1 LTSDAPVSYHGHS
14 AGAGI
19 ASVHSE
25 RRAAVEILFCD
36 ECRKRV
42 DSADIESN
50 KAYVGDDAIY
60 CAECAKRLGI
70 AGGEKRKSRSGVR
83 PGPGSGVRSA
93 SGVGP
98 VPRTGSRRA
107 RRERAPSEQQRGAA
121 PPGGGQGKLIAIV
134 AGAVVVGF
142 IGAALLLRSA
152 GRNEQAPRKRAAA
165 AKKAEPVPRPAPTA
179 KVPATPK
186 PAEPEFDPRSIFG
199 DIKRGAPAK
208 PQPRPEPTPA
218 PPPPRPAPVKPAI
231 DGIRSML
238 ERVTGREAT
247 RREVAK
253 QLARGSGPVTLKFM
267 WKRHPVRASDG
278 VFDTGL
284 VLHSEKNRS
293 KNYAEGSVL
302 NVKSGGTGA
311 RRDVALFF
319 FDLDVFGRPVEVR
332 KAFLYLW
339 SHDGAG
345 GQVKTH
351 AARVLTEWNDI
362 TTTGAERLKGVPW
375 SAGHPKLGV
384 DIASPSEATALFV
397 ERQRY
402 YSFDVTG
409 AVKRWVADP
418 KSNRGLAIYN
428 EGRVGTMQTIS
439 SQANESR
446 RPYLEVTVSPK

>member
-1 LTSDAPVSYHGHS
+1 
-14 AGAGI
+14 
-19 ASVHSE
+19 
-25 RRAAVEILFCD
+25 VEILFCD

-42 DSADIESN
+42 SPADIESS
-50 KAYVGDDAIY
+50 KAYVGDDATY
-60 CAECAKRLGI
+60 CAECAKRLGV

-83 PGPGSGVRSA
+83 PGPGSGVRSPSGAGPA
-93 SGVGP
+93 S
-98 VPRTGSRRA
+98 RTGSRRA
-107 RRERAPSEQQRGAA
+107 RRERAPSEPQRGAA

-134 AGAVVVGF
+134 GGAVVVGF

-152 GRNEQAPRKRAAA
+152 GRNEPAPRKRPAA
-165 AKKAEPVPRPAPTA
+165 AKKTEPVPRPAPTA
-179 KVPATPK
+179 TAPATPK
-186 PAEPEFDPRSIFG
+186 AAEPEFDPRSIFG

-208 PQPRPEPTPA
+208 PEPQPRPEPTPA
-218 PPPPRPAPVKPAI
+218 PTPPRPAPAPAPAPVKPRV

-253 QLARGSGPVTLKFM
+253 QLAGAPGPVTLKFM

-284 VLHSEKNRS
+284 VLHSESNRS
-293 KNYAEGSVL
+293 KNYGDGSVL

-319 FDLDVFGRPVEVR
+319 FDLDVFGRAVEVR
-332 KAFLYLW
+332 KAFLCLW
-339 SHDGAG
+339 SHDGTG

-351 AARVLTEWNDI
+351 AARVLSEWNDI

-397 ERQRY
+397 ESQRY
-402 YSFDVTG
+402 YSFDVTS

-418 KSNRGLAIYN
+418 KSNRGLAVYN